1 MVYGFDSRIHDDL
14 VRIHEDLVK
23 INKEQRIA
31 NRQATINNALQV
43 LDAQSN
49 ADDAILSDDEIKQYY
64 HVIVGELFADANL
77 LDDFTKEMEE

>member
-1 MVYGFDSRIHDDL
+1 MIYGFDSRIHNDL

-31 NRQATINNALQV
+31 NRQAIMNNALQV

-49 ADDAILSDDEIKQYY
+49 ADDVILSDDEIKQYY
-64 HVIVGELFADANL
+64 RVIVAELFADANSF
-77 LDDFTKEMEE
+77 DDLMK

>member
-1 MVYGFDSRIHDDL
+1 MVYSFDSRIHDDL

-31 NRQATINNALQV
+31 NRQATINNALQA

-49 ADDAILSDDEIKQYY
+49 TDDAILSADEIKQYY
-64 HVIVGELFADANL
+64 KIIIDELFVNTNS
-77 LDDFTKEMEE
+77 LDELMEE

>member
-1 MVYGFDSRIHDDL
+1 MGCDPFIYDDL
-14 VRIHEDLVK
+14 VRIHEDLVR

-31 NRQATINNALQV
+31 NRQAIINNALQV

-64 HVIVGELFADANL
+64 HVIVGELFADANS
-77 LDDFTKEMEE
+77 LDDFMKEMEE

>member
-1 MVYGFDSRIHDDL
+1 MGCDPFIYDDL
-14 VRIHEDLVK
+14 VRIHADLVR

-31 NRQATINNALQV
+31 NRQAIINNALQV

-64 HVIVGELFADANL
+64 HVIVGELFADANS
-77 LDDFTKEMEE
+77 LDDFMKEMEE

>member
-14 VRIHEDLVK
+14 VRVHEDLVK
-23 INKEQRIA
+23 INKEQKIT

-64 HVIVGELFADANL
+64 RVIVGELLADANSL
-77 LDDFTKEMEE
+77 NELMEE

>member
-14 VRIHEDLVK
+14 VRMHEDLVK

-31 NRQATINNALQV
+31 NRQAIMNNALQV

-49 ADDAILSDDEIKQYY
+49 ADDVFLSDDEIKQYY
-64 HVIVGELFADANL
+64 RVIVAELFADANSF
-77 LDDFTKEMEE
+77 DDLMK